1 MENNLDAQPAAGKEV
16 DNEEPVQ
23 ICRTRRWGKG
33 GGRYQICSG
42 LVEQQVGNHNL
53 DAAQHY

>member
-1 MENNLDAQPAAGKEV
+1 VENNLDAKPAAGQEV

-23 ICRTRRWGKG
+23 MPDKEVEEGR
-33 GGRYQICSG
+33 GRYQICPG

-53 DAAQHY
+53 EAAQHY